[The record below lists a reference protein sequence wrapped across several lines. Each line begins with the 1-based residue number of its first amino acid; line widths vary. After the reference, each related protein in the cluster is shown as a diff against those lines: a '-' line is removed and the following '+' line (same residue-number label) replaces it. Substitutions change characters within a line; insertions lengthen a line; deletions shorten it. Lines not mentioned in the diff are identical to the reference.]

1 MTPERTLAVLIVATL
16 VLSVGYESTRVRTRR
31 PGEGDTV
38 ASLPVACGK

>member
-1 MTPERTLAVLIVATL
+1 MTPGRTRAILIVATL

-31 PGEGDTV
+31 PGEGDVV